1 MCHFE
6 ADGFERQN
14 RCYITVIIIT
24 WRSTLKI
31 ELKRNGEIGLGD
43 GEDIQR
49 GVGSVRHGRIFD
61 FSWIREW
68 EVFMSGRYYLLFMVI
83 YVGQNSQKKGLRVK
97 TFKYGYFALTVKYAY
112 HFLFFAINTHNS
124 HFPGCTFSLASRRW
138 TWKGASP
145 LHFRC
150 LSGVAAT
157 AAPDNQRNA
166 GGAGP
171 GLTTYRQPTIP
182 FKVCFALTG
191 ACVAAVELRDVSLLV
206 DRRRRPP
213 PMYHTIHRMFLKVKG
228 RSSVKYAYYFQI
240 HVNTQNLLLIHV
252 FHPTEEI
259 CVFLSE
265 YAY

>member
-1 MCHFE
+1 M
-6 ADGFERQN
+6 
-14 RCYITVIIIT
+14 
-24 WRSTLKI
+24 
-31 ELKRNGEIGLGD
+31 
-43 GEDIQR
+43 
-49 GVGSVRHGRIFD
+49 
-61 FSWIREW
+61 
-68 EVFMSGRYYLLFMVI
+68 
-83 YVGQNSQKKGLRVK
+83 
-97 TFKYGYFALTVKYAY
+97 KYAY
-112 HFLFFAINTHNS
+112 HFPFFAINTHNS
-124 HFPGCTFSLASRRW
+124 HFPGCTFRSHHRRW

-171 GLTTYRQPTIP
+171 GLTTYRQPTVP
-182 FKVCFALTG
+182 FKVCFAFTG
-191 ACVAAVELRDVSLLV
+191 ACVAAGKVAWCAVAWMAYLMGSTVAAARLQC
-206 DRRRRPP
+206 
-213 PMYHTIHRMFLKVKG
+213 TIPYVGRMFLKVKG

-259 CVFLSE
+259 CVFLSD